1 MDKKEL
7 SRKYNLASSDVYQA
21 IRAEALN
28 FIVKMSVSA
37 LTPEKLQGMLMLIRE
52 IDSWVTDYEKEL
64 LKRKEI

>member
-7 SRKYNLASSDVYQA
+7 SRRYHLASSDIYQA

-37 LTPEKLQGMLMLIRE
+37 LTPEKQQGMLMLIRE
-52 IDSWVTDYEKEL
+52 IDNWITDYEREL
-64 LKRKEI
+64 LKRKEQ